1 MSFLK
6 PKVYVPPAPPPPPPP
21 AQAGDE
27 DTQRAVALAEEA
39 TMKAIK
45 KKGAGSTI
53 VAGALQDTS
62 ATSPGGTGGTPTLL
76 G

>member
-6 PKVYVPPAPPPPPPP
+6 PKVYIPPAPPPPPPP
-21 AQAGDE
+21 AQANDV
-27 DTQRAVALAEEA
+27 DTQKAVALAEEA
-39 TMKAIK
+39 TKKARK

-53 VAGALQDTS
+53 VAGALTDKPETV
-62 ATSPGGTGGTPTLL
+62 SPTGGTPTLL

>member
-6 PKVYVPPAPPPPPPP
+6 PAPPPPPPP
-21 AQAGDE
+21 AEKTDV
-27 DTQRAVALAEEA
+27 DTQKAVALAEESV
-39 TMKAIK
+39 KKVRK

-53 VAGALQDTS
+53 VAGALQDGQQETV
-62 ATSPGGTGGTPTLL
+62 SPTGGTPTLL